1 VGRRRD
7 MKAKTILSLSS
18 MMLIFG
24 LLSLHAPF
32 LGPSALAGEAGRS
45 KFRPPSVKKEISCE
59 PVISQ
64 EALLELVEP
73 YLGTPYRWGGAS
85 RKGMDCSGF
94 VKHIYSTTFSLDLP
108 HSSYQQH
115 AHPIMKKVSKDQLQT
130 GDLVFFSQ
138 KNRRIAHVGIYLADG
153 NFIHAGRR
161 TGVTISSL
169 DSSYW
174 KIRMVSAK
182 RPAGLWRSEDADPA
196 RSFSQ
201 IEIALN
207 GSGGALN
214 GPASHTRGFSSPG
227 EGLRSSSWQDIF
239 SAGRR
244 AEGLTHTFELQ
255 LNHSFGEASWS
266 MSLLQESFCRY
277 SSAEGDHLSP
287 SRPASP
293 HADRQYTLDGY
304 RQGVRMAGDIRPFDW
319 LRITP
324 SFSYVG
330 VEHDRQGSPCWGPGL
345 GLAVQIRPLPGRW
358 SLSADFQYW
367 DEGDQ
372 LGGGFNDIDSWKS
385 KNLSLMLGYDL
396 SSDLKL
402 KLVGQHGMGNPFRT
416 KDSASEDERK
426 HNGLFFSL
434 DWAF

>member
-255 LNHSFGEASWS
+255 LNHSFGEASWRAIIS
-266 MSLLQESFCRY
+266 PHLAPHLLMQTASIPWTGIARGSGWPATSVPSTGCALRLHFPMWELSTTGRDPPVGGQDWAWQSRSDHCLGDGLFQQIFNTGMKAI
-277 SSAEGDHLSP
+277 SSAAVSMTLTVGKAKICLSC
-287 SRPASP
+287 SGMTFPA
-293 HADRQYTLDGY
+293 
-304 RQGVRMAGDIRPFDW
+304 I
-319 LRITP
+319 
-324 SFSYVG
+324 
-330 VEHDRQGSPCWGPGL
+330 
-345 GLAVQIRPLPGRW
+345 
-358 SLSADFQYW
+358 
-367 DEGDQ
+367 
-372 LGGGFNDIDSWKS
+372 
-385 KNLSLMLGYDL
+385 
-396 SSDLKL
+396 
-402 KLVGQHGMGNPFRT
+402 
-416 KDSASEDERK
+416 
-426 HNGLFFSL
+426 
-434 DWAF
+434 